1 MSSEEGTLTEPHV
14 DGGGDTFMVGVSL
27 KLAVFPRDG
36 VAQAQVKRRERDI
49 REDCIAKVPEE

>member
-1 MSSEEGTLTEPHV
+1 MDPEAHVYGGRDTLTA
-14 DGGGDTFMVGVSL
+14 GVSL

-36 VAQAQVKRRERDI
+36 VVQAHVKRRERDF